1 MNNPATAE
9 RFLTPRPAAAR
20 LKLPEA
26 FVRREVRAGRVPG
39 FTSGASNRPRFY
51 IDVEQYKTMLE
62 RRISNAVTD
71 EAGAV
76 TSPAATVCAA
86 Q

>member
-1 MNNPATAE
+1 MNNPVTAE

-39 FTSGASNRPRFY
+39 FTSGASSRPRFY
-51 IDVEQYKTMLE
+51 VDVEKCRAMLE
-62 RRISNAVTD
+62 ARIS
-71 EAGAV
+71 
-76 TSPAATVCAA
+76 AATNQAANVCAA

>member
-51 IDVEQYKTMLE
+51 VDTLKYAAMLE
-62 RRISNAVTD
+62 QRISNAVTD

-76 TSPAATVCAA
+76 TSQAATVCAA